1 MRPGAL
7 PAGKVPDDCFPI
19 VMAGRLRQVVLFL
32 TIICVL
38 VVLVAPSV
46 DLPDTALRASQYAAL
61 VMFCMTLA
69 IVSLLLAMAL
79 FCGSQAKERPSGRIS
94 LALHPLLC
102 TFLF

>member
-1 MRPGAL
+1 MPD
-7 PAGKVPDDCFPI
+7 GKVPDYLFPI
-19 VMAGRLRQVVLFL
+19 VMAGHLRQIALFL

-38 VVLVAPSV
+38 AVLIAPSV

-69 IVSLLLAMAL
+69 IVTLLLAMAL
-79 FCGSQAKERPSGRIS
+79 LFRSQVKERPSGRIS

>member
-1 MRPGAL
+1 
-7 PAGKVPDDCFPI
+7 
-19 VMAGRLRQVVLFL
+19 MAGRLYQLVLFI

-38 VVLVAPSV
+38 VVLIAPSV
-46 DLPDTALRASQYAAL
+46 DLPDTALRASQHAAL

-69 IVSLLLAMAL
+69 IVTLLLAMAL
-79 FCGSQAKERPSGRIS
+79 FLRSQAKERSSGRIS